1 MIDQEMIDYL
11 ETIDQTT
18 EDRATI
24 DRSTIDKDP
33 HHSAL
38 FARRTE
44 DPNPSTIL
52 ILSARRLMKTVQL
65 HAPSY

>member
-24 DRSTIDKDP
+24 DQTTIKNP

-38 FARRTE
+38 FARRME
-44 DPNPSTIL
+44 DQNPSTIL